1 MNADHNLADTVKS
14 ATTLHELLWP
24 HKEALAARWKDM
36 VNGTY
41 PFETIGFLRTQH
53 NRFANPVGYRT
64 EQAAAAIMEVL
75 FTERP
80 DEEALLAAVDDI
92 IRVRAIQ
99 DFSPEAAVGVI
110 YAVKQVVR
118 DVVLASSQARECLP
132 ALLAVESRIDAV
144 ALMAFG
150 VYARCRET
158 LHQMKV
164 DEFKRQHSQ
173 VLRLLERR
181 AGKLDKAD
189 STTDS

>member
-1 MNADHNLADTVKS
+1 MADAVKS
-14 ATTLHELLWP
+14 ATLLHEVLWP
-24 HKEALAARWKDM
+24 HKEAMAAKWKDM

-64 EQAAAAIMEVL
+64 EQAAAIIMDAL

-92 IRVRAIQ
+92 IRVRAVQ

-110 YAVKQVVR
+110 LAMKQVIRDQVR
-118 DVVLASSQARECLP
+118 VSDQAQACLP
-132 ALLAVESRIDAV
+132 ALLALESRIDAV

>member
-1 MNADHNLADTVKS
+1 MNTDQKLADAVKS

-24 HKEALAARWKDM
+24 LKEALAARWTDM

-41 PFETIGFLRTQH
+41 PFETIGFLRTQN

-92 IRVRAIQ
+92 IRVRAVQ

-110 YAVKQVVR
+110 FAMKQVVR
-118 DVVLASSQARECLP
+118 DVVMASSPTRDLLP

-173 VLRLLERR
+173 VTRLLERR